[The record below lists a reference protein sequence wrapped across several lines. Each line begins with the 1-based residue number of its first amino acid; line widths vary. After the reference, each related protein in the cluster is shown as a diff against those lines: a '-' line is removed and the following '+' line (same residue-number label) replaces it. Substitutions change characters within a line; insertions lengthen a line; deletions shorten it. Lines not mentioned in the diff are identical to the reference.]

1 MQRGKK
7 KQQKEP
13 FSNKENSSRGPAGF
27 EAENCDKDKKKRGT
41 TLVLVVP
48 TARAKLWLWI
58 MILRDK
64 KQTNAK
70 PICVFLAAITDAPII
85 VSKH

>member
-1 MQRGKK
+1 M
-7 KQQKEP
+7 
-13 FSNKENSSRGPAGF
+13 
-27 EAENCDKDKKKRGT
+27 
-41 TLVLVVP
+41 
-48 TARAKLWLWI
+48 

-85 VSKH
+85 VVYTNAALSSPIILAPPTT

>member
-1 MQRGKK
+1 MQRDKK

-13 FSNKENSSRGPAGF
+13 SSNKENSSRGPAGF

-48 TARAKLWLWI
+48 TARAKTVAVNHDPARQKTNERKAD
-58 MILRDK
+58 LRL
-64 KQTNAK
+64 
-70 PICVFLAAITDAPII
+70 PRR
-85 VSKH
+85 HY

>member
-13 FSNKENSSRGPAGF
+13 FSNKENPSRGPAGF

-70 PICVFLAAITDAPII
+70 PIWRTNYR
-85 VSKH
+85 K

>member
-13 FSNKENSSRGPAGF
+13 FSNKENPSRGPAGF

-48 TARAKLWLWI
+48 TARAKLWL
-58 MILRDK
+58 
-64 KQTNAK
+64 
-70 PICVFLAAITDAPII
+70 
-85 VSKH
+85 